1 MATAP
6 HRNSRLASRLVA
18 SPDSTHGQTTPLA
31 HELVRDLPPVPVNV
45 PKDLPS
51 LPKRRGCP
59 PKVTP
64 LRVDVAGPPSVPPVQ
79 SDKQKR
85 ERLPITEP
93 LLAETGRPW
102 TGAELVPSL
111 PNASWSG
118 LEGRRAQPAPTPV
131 IPTPSAMDVVN

>member
-6 HRNSRLASRLVA
+6 HCNSRLASRSVA
-18 SPDSTHGQTTPLA
+18 SPDSTHRQTTPLA
-31 HELVRDLPPVPVNV
+31 HELVRDLPPVPVNL
-45 PKDLPS
+45 PEDLPS

-59 PKVTP
+59 SKVMP
-64 LRVDVAGPPSVPPVQ
+64 LRIDVAGPPSVPPVQ

-102 TGAELVPSL
+102 TGAELAKCIVERFRRKKSSTCSYSR
-111 PNASWSG
+111 NSNSFCY
-118 LEGRRAQPAPTPV
+118 GRC
-131 IPTPSAMDVVN
+131 